1 MLCQSNPPLDRA
13 ILAAF
18 KSAHDAGRLD
28 VAEHLLCAL
37 ECLCDEAVEASAAN
51 EAYRII
57 SRACGS
63 KRPKHRD
70 SLVRRYSGPTMFRAP
85 IAGSRRK

>member
-37 ECLCDEAVEASAAN
+37 ECLCDKGIEASAAD
-51 EAYRII
+51 EAYLVI
-57 SRACGS
+57 SRACGN
-63 KRPKHRD
+63 KRRKHRD
-70 SLVRRYSGPTMFRAP
+70 SG
-85 IAGSRRK
+85 

>member
-1 MLCQSNPPLDRA
+1 MLCMKRSSVTYQASLPLDRA

-18 KSAHDAGRLD
+18 QSAHDAGRLD

-37 ECLCDEAVEASAAN
+37 ECLCGEAGEASAAD

-57 SRACGS
+57 CRDCDCGN
-63 KRPKHRD
+63 D
-70 SLVRRYSGPTMFRAP
+70 SGGAN
-85 IAGSRRK
+85 